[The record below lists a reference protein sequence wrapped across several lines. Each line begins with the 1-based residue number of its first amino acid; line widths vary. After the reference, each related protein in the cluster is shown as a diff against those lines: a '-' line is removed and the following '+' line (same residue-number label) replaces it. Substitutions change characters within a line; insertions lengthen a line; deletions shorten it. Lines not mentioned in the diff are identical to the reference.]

1 MKENLITQKRPVQ
14 GKTLRHNKA
23 ETVGGGGGGGSAAM
37 QCAALQG
44 MLVVNKKMYQ
54 ANLKRADNK
63 S

>member
-23 ETVGGGGGGGSAAM
+23 EAVLGAEGISAAM

-44 MLVVNKKMYQ
+44 MLVFNKKMYK
-54 ANLKRADNK
+54 ANLKSTDNK

>member
-23 ETVGGGGGGGSAAM
+23 ETVGGGGSAAM

>member
-1 MKENLITQKRPVQ
+1 MKENVITQKRPVQ

-23 ETVGGGGGGGSAAM
+23 EAVFFWGGGISAAM

-44 MLVVNKKMYQ
+44 MLVFNKKMYK
-54 ANLKRADNK
+54 ANLKSTDNK